1 MAAEVKFESLFRQTP
16 TLLMVLEPSEFRI
29 VEASESYLTATMRK
43 RDEVVGH
50 LLFDA
55 YPADPTDPST
65 NSSTNALNESLR
77 QVLTTKQA
85 HTMNSVRYPIERPA
99 SEGGGF
105 EERYW
110 QVTNSPVFDEN
121 GDVIYILHA
130 PRDVTQR
137 VIAEHKAE
145 RYTAELIEARNAA
158 ENSSIQLRHT
168 LESISDAF
176 IMLDDEWQ
184 FMFVNSQ
191 AEKLLQREAD
201 DLIGCHMWEEFPE
214 GVGSVFDEQYRRAVE
229 TNETVRFTEYYPPL
243 DAWLQVNAYPG
254 PDGLAVYFRDVS
266 ADIRAQET
274 LKRAKERFD
283 LVTRATNDVI
293 WDWDVPAKRLW
304 WSEAYTEQFG
314 HPRSDDGDDPDASWV
329 EHIFADDREHVV
341 EGYYAA
347 MHDKNC
353 SHWNH
358 DYRFVRADGSVA
370 FVNDRCYIARDG
382 KGNAVRLIG
391 SILDVTERRELDERL
406 YQSQKMEAV
415 GQLTGGIAHDFNNLL
430 TVILGNAELI
440 AEQLPAAHELRPL
453 ADMTVSAAE
462 RGAELTNRLLAFARR
477 QPLEPKPTQLN
488 ELLHGML
495 PLIKRTVAEGVE
507 VALLTES
514 SLWLA
519 DIDPAQF
526 ESAILNLSINAR
538 DAMSEGGAPA
548 SGKLTIES
556 RNVKLDEDYSSA
568 HGDVLAGDY
577 VLVSVSDTGTGM
589 TPEVIQHAFEPF
601 FTTKDRGKGSG
612 LGLSMVY
619 GYVKQS
625 NGHIKIYSE
634 VEHGTTIKLYLPRAV
649 AAADE
654 VAVATAAAEPEGGRE
669 RILIVEDDALVRQ
682 HVIIQLAAL
691 GYDIEAASS
700 GQEALSML
708 EQERFD
714 LLFTDVVMPGG
725 INGPQLAAE
734 AQKLYPDMKIL
745 FTSGYTENAIVHHG
759 RLDAGVHLLS
769 KPYRRQ
775 ELASK
780 VREVLLAP

>member
-1 MAAEVKFESLFRQTP
+1 MSEPLDYEQLFLQTP
-16 TLLMVLEPSEFRI
+16 TLLLILEPREFRI
-29 VEASESYLTATMRK
+29 VAASNSFLKATMRE
-43 RDEVVGH
+43 REDLIGR
-50 LLFDA
+50 LLFEA
-55 YPADPTDPST
+55 YPADPDDATSQLGT
-65 NSSTNALNESLR
+65 QTIAESLNKVVR
-77 QVLTTKQA
+77 TGQPD
-85 HTMNSVRYPIERPA
+85 TMNAVRYPIERPQ

-105 EERYW
+105 VERYW
-110 QVTNSPVFDEN
+110 QVTNSPVFDSQ
-121 GDVIYILHA
+121 GQVAYILHS
-130 PRDVTQR
+130 PKDVTAQMLAFDQ
-137 VIAEHKAE
+137 AE
-145 RYTAELIEARNAA
+145 
-158 ENSSIQLRHT
+158 SVSVQLRHT
-168 LESISDAF
+168 LESMSDAF
-176 IMLDDEWQ
+176 IMLDEDWN
-184 FMFVNSQ
+184 FTFVNSQ
-191 AEKLLQREAD
+191 AEKLLMREAD
-201 DLIGCHMWEEFPE
+201 DLIGCSMWDEFPE
-214 GVGSVFDEQYRRAVE
+214 AVGSEFETSYRRAVE
-229 TNETVRFTEYYPPL
+229 SGETVRFTDYFVPL
-243 DAWLQVNAYPG
+243 DFWVQIDAYPS
-254 PDGLAVYFRDVS
+254 PEGLAVYFRDVS
-266 ADIRAQET
+266 AERRAEQT

-293 WDWDVPAKRLW
+293 WDWDVAANVLW
-304 WSEAYTEQFG
+304 WSEAYTERFG
-314 HPRSDDGDDPDASWV
+314 HPRRDEGDDPDESWV
-329 EHIFADDREHVV
+329 QHIFAEDREQVV

-370 FVNDRCYIARDG
+370 FVNDRCYIARDA

-440 AEQLPAAHELRPL
+440 SEQLPNDHALKPL
-453 ADMTVSAAE
+453 ADMTVSASE

-495 PLIKRTVAEGVE
+495 PLLKRTVAEGVE

-568 HGDVLAGDY
+568 HGDVVAGDY

-634 VEHGTTIKLYLPRAV
+634 LQHGTTIKLYLPRAV

-654 VAVATAAAEPEGGRE
+654 VVAPAAAAEPEGGRE

-725 INGPQLAAE
+725 MNGPQLAAE
-734 AQKLYPDMKIL
+734 AQRLYPDMKIL